1 MLWINPDQYPS
12 GEALDLE
19 QQQSTP
25 LVQRSIVTEPDFDGV
40 QGRMIDAGKALNFV
54 DYIQEDIGGEMAP
67 EYQLGYTT
75 GYVSVEQKWRPFDG
89 QTLVGAD
96 VPNSAVIFASEQYG
110 DVGLSNA
117 NQVKVAQLEYQANV
131 WTPSDQDA
139 AVTFITPGFEQG
151 ADLTNG

>member
-1 MLWINPDQYPS
+1 MIFISPDNYPS

-19 QQQSTP
+19 TQQSTP
-25 LVQRSIVTEPDFDGV
+25 LVNRSIETESDFDGAE
-40 QGRMIDAGKALNFV
+40 GRMIDAGHALNFV
-54 DYIQEDIGGEMAP
+54 DYIKQDIGGEMAP

-89 QTLVGAD
+89 QTLVGGD

-110 DVGLSNA
+110 NVGLSNA

-131 WTPSDQDA
+131 WTPSDEEA
-139 AVTFITPGFEQG
+139 AVTFIEPGFQQ
-151 ADLTNG
+151 AVI